1 MPAIE
6 IFQLCKTYKGKK
18 KTLVHALQNLD
29 LTIPENEVFGF
40 IGPNGAG
47 KSTTI
52 KILTGQVKPSSGT
65 AQIAGFPV
73 TNPLARKKIGYLPE
87 NPSFYQFLTA
97 REYLYFVG
105 QIFKMSTTTMRKQ
118 TDRVLE
124 LLDLAKAA
132 DRPIKGFSKGMT
144 QRLGLAQA
152 MLHDPDLYIL
162 DEPMSGLDP
171 VGRALVKDIIVSL
184 KQQGKTVFFSTH
196 IISDVEAVCDR
207 AGIIVNGRLTSLED
221 VKNGI
226 MPENRSYTIQIQ
238 TSSGNWETLIVD
250 KEELNTTILQTVAQ
264 GASIERL
271 EPQHKN
277 LEKLFLDAVTTGKSY
292 EH

>member
-1 MPAIE
+1 MLAIE
-6 IFQLCKTYKGKK
+6 ISQLCKTYKGEK
-18 KTLVHALQNLD
+18 KTLVQALQNLD
-29 LTIPENEVFGF
+29 LTIPVNEIFGF

-52 KILTGQVKPSSGT
+52 KILTGQITPSSGT
-65 AQIAGFPV
+65 ARIADFPV
-73 TNPLARKKIGYLPE
+73 TNPMSRKNIGYLPE
-87 NPSFYQFLTA
+87 NPSFYHFVTA
-97 REYLYFVG
+97 REYLHFVG
-105 QIFKMSTTTMRKQ
+105 QIFKMPEAVMRKQ

-124 LLDLAKAA
+124 LLDLTKAA

-226 MPENRSYTIQIQ
+226 MPENQSYALQIQ
-238 TSSGNWETLIVD
+238 TSKGDKETLIVD
-250 KEELNTTILQTVAQ
+250 KEELNTTILQNVAQ
-264 GASIERL
+264 GATIERL
-271 EPQHKN
+271 EPQHKS
-277 LEKLFLDAVTTGKSY
+277 LEKLFLDTVATGNND

>member
-18 KTLVHALQNLD
+18 TIIQALQNLD
-29 LTIPENEVFGF
+29 LTILVNEIFGF

-73 TNPLARKKIGYLPE
+73 VSPLARENIGYLPE

-97 REYLYFVG
+97 REYLHFVG
-105 QIFKMSTTTMRKQ
+105 QIFKMSTTAMRKQ

-250 KEELNTTILQTVAQ
+250 KEELNTTILQTVAR